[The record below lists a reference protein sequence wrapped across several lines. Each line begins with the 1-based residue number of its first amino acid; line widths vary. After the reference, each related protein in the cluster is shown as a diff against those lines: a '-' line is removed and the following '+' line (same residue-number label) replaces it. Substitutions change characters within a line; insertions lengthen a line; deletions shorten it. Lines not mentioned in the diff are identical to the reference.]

1 MKKSTRTSQRRG
13 TDLIEISYRDE
24 DALLARD
31 VATALYEAY
40 KERRHELE
48 MGKRKDRL
56 KAIKV
61 ELINKSDRVAELRKR
76 LMDVAE
82 KSGLIYVETEEGG
95 KMIDDGAKPRKG
107 SDIVR
112 EMHEPNVAR
121 KEYEMARAIKD
132 GVEAR
137 YDLKRTK
144 LVMPT
149 NSVIVH
155 QAPQQGGAHVT
166 RGRDFVAAL
175 ASVLSLPISIGLGIL
190 LMYIAEAIFSRK
202 S

>member
-1 MKKSTRTSQRRG
+1 M
-13 TDLIEISYRDE
+13 
-24 DALLARD
+24 
-31 VATALYEAY
+31 
-40 KERRHELE
+40 
-48 MGKRKDRL
+48 
-56 KAIKV
+56 
-61 ELINKSDRVAELRKR
+61 
-76 LMDVAE
+76 
-82 KSGLIYVETEEGG
+82 
-95 KMIDDGAKPRKG
+95 
-107 SDIVR
+107 
-112 EMHEPNVAR
+112 
-121 KEYEMARAIKD
+121 
-132 GVEAR
+132 EAR